1 MDGSEF
7 HAAGYALD
15 PEFIEMADDMDQ
27 ATQNGLMNVIE
38 KICYRDV
45 LDEAENKAE
54 ACRTISMDS
63 EIVSTRVATTMEQL
77 ATYQQHEGIFTKPY
91 VIQGAKSM
99 APAKW
104 WATYGKHLPLLAGA
118 VARRVLAQPCC
129 ASAAERNWSVYG
141 KIKTAER
148 SRLKHDTG
156 DKLVYCHEALHLKLK
171 LQDAGYKQKVEKW
184 DTDSDS
190 DDSKD
195 EDDLKM

>member
-1 MDGSEF
+1 MNLSSLTGSPLLGE
-7 HAAGYALD
+7 HQQQGNSPLELLSGSIHTD
-15 PEFIEMADDMDQ
+15 
-27 ATQNGLMNVIE
+27 
-38 KICYRDV
+38 
-45 LDEAENKAE
+45 
-54 ACRTISMDS
+54 
-63 EIVSTRVATTMEQL
+63 IVSTRVATTMEQF

-104 WATYGKHLPLLAGA
+104 WATYGKHLPLLAG

-184 DTDSDS
+184 DTVTLTPTPTTRKTRTTSRCENFDR
-190 DDSKD
+190 
-195 EDDLKM
+195 